1 MKEQETKRSVHKR
14 PTDMDSVSS
23 HFLSIPFCVQEDC
36 TQASSLFPS
45 PSSSLPLASTASD
58 DEKETHVDDDDDAGG
73 RHLLPEETAAG
84 FQSMSKKVDRR
95 TSSQRD
101 SGKRERETGKETRQR
116 ENMRLGRNG

>member
-73 RHLLPEETAAG
+73 RHLLSPSETAAG

-95 TSSQRD
+95 TSSQRERD
-101 SGKRERETGKETRQR
+101 SGKRLGKERLDR
-116 ENMRLGRNG
+116 ERI